1 MKEKIILRS
10 NAKNLEPLLR
20 IGKQGLTENIIE
32 EINKAIK
39 KKSLIKIK
47 LLKSSFNDKDKKQL
61 IQELINKTN
70 SELIESVG
78 NIVVL
83 YKK

>member
-32 EINKAIK
+32 EINKVIK
-39 KKSLIKIK
+39 KKRLIKIK
-47 LLKSSFNDKDKKQL
+47 LLKSSFDGKDKKQL

>member
-1 MKEKIILRS
+1 MLRSKAKTLNPILRV
-10 NAKNLEPLLR
+10 
-20 IGKQGLTENIIE
+20 GKEGLTENMIE
-32 EINKAIK
+32 EINKLIK

-47 LLKSSFNDKDKKQL
+47 LLKSSFDSKDKKQL

-70 SELIESVG
+70 SELLEAVG

-83 YKK
+83 YRK